1 MNNKPWAYVS
11 SAWSSNKMQ
20 AKKVA
25 KRYCRQLYNAGYT
38 PICSLLTLQET
49 LDLTVADERKDFLDM
64 SEDLLRR
71 SRILVLCGTGV
82 DETVLNDIAIANRFH
97 IASST
102 LDGIRSVEKK
112 ISKGSENDG
121 E

>member
-82 DETVLNDIAIANRFH
+82 DETVLNDIASERTSNEIWKGFILA
-97 IASST
+97 T
-102 LDGIRSVEKK
+102 LLLLLTELLIQKFIK
-112 ISKGSENDG
+112 
-121 E
+121 

>member
-1 MNNKPWAYVS
+1 MYLLFLFVS
-11 SAWSSNKMQ
+11 QTYKL
-20 AKKVA
+20 KVLSESII
-25 KRYCRQLYNAGYT
+25 RV
-38 PICSLLTLQET
+38 LLLSKLLLAQVY
-49 LDLTVADERKDFLDM
+49 DQGKDFLDM

-112 ISKGSENDG
+112 ISKGSEKDG